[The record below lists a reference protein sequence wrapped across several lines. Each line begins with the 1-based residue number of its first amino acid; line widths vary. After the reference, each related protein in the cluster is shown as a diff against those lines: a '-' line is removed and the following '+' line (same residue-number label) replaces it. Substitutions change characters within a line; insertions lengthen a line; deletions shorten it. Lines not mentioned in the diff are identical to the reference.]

1 MTNWR
6 ECYTTAKSYSAIQ
19 LPGENQCMY
28 IWFMTFMKDHM
39 CSHSKSLTLK
49 PQNLALCNGHGE
61 TQQFEGW
68 SSGFA
73 LLGGRKL
80 TAFRVDK
87 NSSWKKSYRHADV
100 LLQKRMYI
108 NIYLS
113 WRPAAVAILENI
125 YVWWYLM
132 CITKQHVRFLV
143 SEGFCHCQVWEWQK
157 TPCQAGHKSWWGLWR
172 VVKSGSQMAKMI
184 KNPFLMNDNMDIFPS
199 FLENRIF
206 LCVCFSSLLRN
217 HWNNIH
223 LSSLH
228 SSASLAFAEHAAF
241 YSRFGSRLRRAA
253 PDIMEVAD
261 TWLHCPGPAVC
272 SSEIKQ
278 LRPSSKRCWIKI
290 VNKT

>member
-1 MTNWR
+1 
-6 ECYTTAKSYSAIQ
+6 
-19 LPGENQCMY
+19 MY
-28 IWFMTFMKDHM
+28 
-39 CSHSKSLTLK
+39 
-49 PQNLALCNGHGE
+49 
-61 TQQFEGW
+61 
-68 SSGFA
+68 
-73 LLGGRKL
+73 
-80 TAFRVDK
+80 
-87 NSSWKKSYRHADV
+87 
-100 LLQKRMYI
+100 MYI

-184 KNPFLMNDNMDIFPS
+184 KHPFLMTFKHGHFPS
-199 FLENRIF
+199 SLENRIF

-228 SSASLAFAEHAAF
+228 SSASLAFAEHATFWSA
-241 YSRFGSRLRRAA
+241 SA
-253 PDIMEVAD
+253 PVSDGRHRISWVRGVS
-261 TWLHCPGPAVC
+261 TWLHICPGPAVC

-278 LRPSSKRCWIKI
+278 LRPSSKRCWITI
-290 VNKT
+290 TNKTENWQHLSMTLTCRYLGSLHCREAT